1 MLKYVSWLLGLCL
14 AASLLVPAGPLLAQQ
29 QDLLPGGAFEFGG
42 VVGFGSFSSKSQ
54 LDSCPWYA
62 ARAGHRFEPLSGN
75 PRVQMGFRAGWETC
89 ISEHPDVGRIDLIH
103 INLSFVFGY
112 RTSQRSQIYWVAGIG
127 EMLADNTPGTTD
139 KVKTRFVVHG
149 GPGGT
154 LALSRRFFLDLS
166 VLGLLFED
174 YEFGNDPVGGTH
186 LGIVPNLMVAIQI

>member
-1 MLKYVSWLLGLCL
+1 MIKRLPC
-14 AASLLVPAGPLLAQQ
+14 LLVLCVAIGIVRFPDELIAQQ
-29 QDLLPGGAFEFGG
+29 PDLLPGGAFEFGG

-54 LDSCPWYA
+54 LDSCPWFG
-62 ARAGHRFEPLSGN
+62 ARAGHRFEPLQGN

-103 INLSFVFGY
+103 INMSFLFGY
-112 RTSQRSQIYWVAGIG
+112 RTSARTQLYWVAGVG

-139 KVKTRFVVHG
+139 RVATRFVVHG

-166 VLGLLFED
+166 VLGLFFED
-174 YEFGNDPVGGTH
+174 YEFGDDTAGGTT
-186 LGIVPNLMVAIQI
+186 LGIVPNLLVAIQI

>member
-1 MLKYVSWLLGLCL
+1 MRSRATYLLLLCL
-14 AASLLVPAGPLLAQQ
+14 SAGLVRPTNELIAQQ
-29 QDLLPGGAFEFGG
+29 PDLLPGGAFEFGA

-62 ARAGHRFEPLSGN
+62 ARAGHRFEPLRGN

-103 INLSFVFGY
+103 INMSFLFGY
-112 RTSQRSQIYWVAGIG
+112 RTSARSQLYWVAGVG

-139 KVKTRFVVHG
+139 RVTTRFVVHG

-154 LALSRRFFLDLS
+154 LALSRHLILDLS

-174 YEFGNDPVGGTH
+174 YEFGDDPAGGTT
-186 LGIVPNLMVAIQI
+186 LGIVPNLLVALQI